1 MATPTVGKKIG
12 SFSVAT
18 TSSPKLTSKEL
29 LGTPYVLYF
38 YPKDDTPGCTLEGKD
53 FRDRHAE
60 LGNLGVR
67 VIGVSRDSLASHA
80 KFQGKYEL
88 PFELASDADES
99 LCRQFDVIKDKNMY
113 GKKVRGVE
121 RSTFLVDAEGVLRKE
136 WRKVKVDGH
145 VAEVLAA
152 AAELE
157 TGTAHPR
164 KGR

>member
-18 TSSPKLTSKEL
+18 TKSPKLTAKDL
-29 LGTPYVLYF
+29 LGAPYVLYF
-38 YPKDDTPGCTLEGKD
+38 YPKDDTPGCTIEGKD

-60 LGNLGVR
+60 FGEIGVR

-88 PFELASDADES
+88 PFELVSDSDEK
-99 LCRQFDVIKDKNMY
+99 LCSQFDVIKDKNMY
-113 GKKVRGVE
+113 GKKVRGIE
-121 RSTFLVDAEGVLRKE
+121 RSTFLIDSDGVLRKE

-152 AAELE
+152 AGDL
-157 TGTAHPR
+157 
-164 KGR
+164 